1 MFMVAKLMF
10 FCKITTI
17 SPRCQPL
24 KTISPGGYH
33 IDFQFYQKYSHITPY
48 SLSALSPKSAR
59 GAKENPNRGWSRLGY
74 GVML

>member
-1 MFMVAKLMF
+1 MF

-33 IDFQFYQKYSHITPY
+33 IDFQFHQKIFTYH
-48 SLSALSPKSAR
+48 ALLTFRPIPKERA
-59 GAKENPNRGWSRLGY
+59 AKENPNRDWSRLGY

>member
-33 IDFQFYQKYSHITPY
+33 IDFQFYQKIFTYQALLTFRLTP
-48 SLSALSPKSAR
+48 KERAR
-59 GAKENPNRGWSRLGY
+59 QKKTRIGVGADSGME
-74 GVML
+74 